1 MVNSKKIFTRR
12 VTFERLSATAAAKPA
27 ILFCTGCDLPSEMLP
42 ISEAAAEAEISMKKL
57 FRLSEDGL
65 VHSVETDSGQM
76 LICRQSLNELK
87 NGASS

>member
-1 MVNSKKIFTRR
+1 MAKSKKIFSRLITY
-12 VTFERLSATAAAKPA
+12 ERFSVAPSQLLV
-27 ILFCTGCDLPSEMLP
+27 LFCAGCDRPSEMLP
-42 ISEAAAEAEISMKKL
+42 ISQAAVEAEISTKKL

-65 VHSVETDSGQM
+65 VHSVETETGQM